1 MTSVGDT
8 KETLNRFLSHLVD
21 GFEEAT
27 SDKGIVLDLKTMK
40 KLHSIPE
47 ELLQVLSRNR
57 ISVLRTDV
65 RSQGIGRF
73 LVGGMLPG
81 GAEQD
86 GSVAILDLPQV
97 NMLLRMSGESDL
109 PRNVLLRDSSV
120 LEDRLIG
127 SVAEWHLSSQG
138 RAQ

>member
-1 MTSVGDT
+1 MTSAGDT

-21 GFEEAT
+21 GFEEAA

-57 ISVLRTDV
+57 IAVLRTDV

-109 PRNVLLRDSSV
+109 PRNVLLKDSSV
-120 LEDRLIG
+120 LEDRVIG
-127 SVAEWHLSSQG
+127 SVAEWHLCSQG